1 MKNELSFSG
10 IVSGVCQQEHGLR
23 TLQMRNLCLGR
34 DKTKLINK
42 LGYGFMETC
51 GVRGGAESVIIEML
65 RI

>member
-42 LGYGFMETC
+42 LRY

>member
-23 TLQMRNLCLGR
+23 TLQMRNLCLRR

-42 LGYGFMETC
+42 LRY